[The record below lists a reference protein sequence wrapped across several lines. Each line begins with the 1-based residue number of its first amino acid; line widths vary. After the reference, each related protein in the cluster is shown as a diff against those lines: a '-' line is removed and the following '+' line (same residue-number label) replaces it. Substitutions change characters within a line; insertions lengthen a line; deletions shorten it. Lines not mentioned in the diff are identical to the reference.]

1 MDIMDFIS
9 TIAQQG
15 VWAILFVWILIK
27 NSNDTKS
34 REKELTEML
43 KERDIILSDMKD
55 ALVLIAERLDN

>member
-15 VWAILFVWILIK
+15 VWAILFVWMLIK
-27 NSNDTKS
+27 HSNDTNS